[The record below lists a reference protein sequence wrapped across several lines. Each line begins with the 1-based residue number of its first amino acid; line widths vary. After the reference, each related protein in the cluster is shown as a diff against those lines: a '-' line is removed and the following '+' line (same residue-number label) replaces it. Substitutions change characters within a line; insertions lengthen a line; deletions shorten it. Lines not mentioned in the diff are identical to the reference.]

1 MRFLSGAVRLAS
13 SLLTGEGHT
22 MIKTIIHNARQ
33 DALEPQKPAFVF
45 YFADE
50 PQYAAQDAR
59 GRLAH
64 MLKCYRAA
72 PDRYSVRKAGLH
84 SYVVTMPHSSATAI
98 IEARGV

>member
-1 MRFLSGAVRLAS
+1 
-13 SLLTGEGHT
+13 
-22 MIKTIIHNARQ
+22 MIKTIIRNARQ
-33 DALEPQKPAFVF
+33 DALEPQKPTFVF

-72 PDRYSVRKAGLH
+72 PTRYFVRKAGLH
-84 SYVVTMPHSSATAI
+84 RYEITLRGSSAVAV
-98 IEARGV
+98 IEARG

>member
-1 MRFLSGAVRLAS
+1 
-13 SLLTGEGHT
+13 
-22 MIKTIIHNARQ
+22 MIKTIIRNARQ
-33 DALEPQKPAFVF
+33 DALEPRKPAFVF

-50 PQYAAQDAR
+50 PQYAAHDKR

-72 PDRYSVRKAGLH
+72 PERYSVRKVGLH
-84 SYVVTMPHSSATAI
+84 SYVITMPHSAVSAI

>member
-1 MRFLSGAVRLAS
+1 
-13 SLLTGEGHT
+13 
-22 MIKTIIHNARQ
+22 MIKTIIRNARQ
-33 DALEPQKPAFVF
+33 DALEPRKPAFVF

-50 PQYAAQDAR
+50 PQYAAPERR
-59 GRLAH
+59 GHLAH
-64 MLKCYRAA
+64 LLKCYRAA

>member
-1 MRFLSGAVRLAS
+1 
-13 SLLTGEGHT
+13 
-22 MIKTIIHNARQ
+22 MIKTIIRNARQ
-33 DALEPQKPAFVF
+33 DALKPHKPVFAF

-50 PQYAAQDAR
+50 PQYAAHDAR

-72 PDRYSVRKAGLH
+72 PERYSVRKAGLH
-84 SYVVTMPHSSATAI
+84 AYEITLRGSSAVAI

>member
-1 MRFLSGAVRLAS
+1 
-13 SLLTGEGHT
+13 
-22 MIKTIIHNARQ
+22 MITTILNNARQ
-33 DALEPQKPAFVF
+33 AALEPRKPVFVF
-45 YFADE
+45 YFADA

-84 SYVVTMPHSSATAI
+84 AYEVTMRGSGSIAR
-98 IEARGV
+98 IEAWD

>member
-1 MRFLSGAVRLAS
+1 
-13 SLLTGEGHT
+13 
-22 MIKTIIHNARQ
+22 MIKTIIRNARQ
-33 DALEPQKPAFVF
+33 DALEPRKPVFVF

-64 MLKCYRAA
+64 LLKCYRAA
-72 PDRYSVRKAGLH
+72 PERYSVRKAGLH
-84 SYVVTMPHSSATAI
+84 AYEITMRGSSAVAI

>member
-1 MRFLSGAVRLAS
+1 
-13 SLLTGEGHT
+13 
-22 MIKTIIHNARQ
+22 MIKTIIRNARQ

-64 MLKCYRAA
+64 LLKCYRAA
-72 PDRYSVRKAGLH
+72 PERYSLRKTGLH
-84 SYVVTMPHSSATAI
+84 AYEVTMRGSSAVAI
-98 IEARGV
+98 IEARGF

>member
-1 MRFLSGAVRLAS
+1 
-13 SLLTGEGHT
+13 
-22 MIKTIIHNARQ
+22 MIRTIIRNARQ
-33 DALEPQKPAFVF
+33 DALESQKPVFVF

-84 SYVVTMPHSSATAI
+84 HYVVTMPHSTATAI

>member
-1 MRFLSGAVRLAS
+1 
-13 SLLTGEGHT
+13 
-22 MIKTIIHNARQ
+22 MIRTIISNARQ

-50 PQYAAQDAR
+50 PQYAVHDRR

-64 MLKCYRAA
+64 LLKCYRAW

-84 SYVVTMPHSSATAI
+84 AYEVTMRGSSAVAR
-98 IEARGV
+98 IEAQQPFS

>member
-1 MRFLSGAVRLAS
+1 
-13 SLLTGEGHT
+13 